1 MSSLVRENRS
11 TALKGTLCVLS
22 VAMYLCSAVA
32 PANADD
38 KGIVRNRAGQA
49 AQTCPASTQQ
59 SSEKIQKLETLA
71 NQGDRCAQFSL
82 GDAYY
87 NGDGVSKDWD
97 KAADWYL
104 KAARQGHPEAL
115 FKLGWMY
122 ENGRGVVKD
131 PQQAIEWYRQAE
143 AKGHKDARDSL
154 NWLVKPSPV
163 PRSTVVERPG
173 NLTPKTFIK

>member
-1 MSSLVRENRS
+1 MSSLVKQDRS

-22 VAMYLCSAVA
+22 VAMFLCSAVA
-32 PANADD
+32 PTNADD
-38 KGIVRNRAGQA
+38 KGIVRNRAGQT

-59 SSEKIQKLETLA
+59 YSEKIQKLLTLA
-71 NQGDRCAQFSL
+71 EQGERAAQYGL

-87 NGDGVSKDWD
+87 NGKGVSKDWD

-104 KAARQGHPEAL
+104 KAARQGHPDAL

-122 ENGRGVVKD
+122 ENGRGVKKD
-131 PQQAIEWYRQAE
+131 PQRAIEWYRQAE

-154 NWLVKPSPV
+154 NWLIKDSLIPC
-163 PRSTVVERPG
+163 STVVEKPR
-173 NLTPKTFIK
+173 NLTPKTFVE